1 MKKIIAMLTFVIIL
15 ISSSI
20 TVLAGD
26 IPESLLI
33 SEDAQI
39 FFGEVLAY
47 HPNKEKPSISVS
59 PVAAIKGNVKEGT
72 KQTYYNPFPMGNFK
86 VEEGK
91 VYLFTY
97 YDDVNSF
104 DIFEVTTYDTRTL
117 KLKHVEGSMW
127 ERFEK
132 YINQGKYGTAKVE
145 GMLPYR
151 IDIIRGSFGMVICVG
166 IIGTVVAYKKKKVKK
181 AVAE

>member
-1 MKKIIAMLTFVIIL
+1 MGGF
-15 ISSSI
+15 
-20 TVLAGD
+20 D
-26 IPESLLI
+26 I
-33 SEDAQI
+33 
-39 FFGEVLAY
+39 
-47 HPNKEKPSISVS
+47 H
-59 PVAAIKGNVKEGT
+59 
-72 KQTYYNPFPMGNFK
+72 
-86 VEEGK
+86 EGK

-97 YDDVNSF
+97 YENTNYV

-151 IDIIRGSFGMVICVG
+151 IDIIRGSFGLVICVG
-166 IIGTVVAYKKKKVKK
+166 FIGKVVAYKKKKVKK

>member
-1 MKKIIAMLTFVIIL
+1 MKKFIAMLIFVIIM

-20 TVLAGD
+20 IALAGD
-26 IPESLLI
+26 IPESLMYD
-33 SEDAQI
+33 ENAQI

-47 HPNKEKPSISVS
+47 HPNKEIPSISVS
-59 PVAAIKGNVKEGT
+59 PVVAIKGKVKEGT
-72 KQTYYNPFPMGNFK
+72 KQNYNHPNSMGDFYIK
-86 VEEGK
+86 EGK

-97 YDDVNSF
+97 YENTNYI

-132 YINQGKYGTAKVE
+132 YINEGKYGEAKVE
-145 GMLPYR
+145 GLLPYR
-151 IDIIRGSFGMVICVG
+151 IDIIRGSIGVIICVG
-166 IIGTVVAYKKKKVKK
+166 IIGTVVAYKRKTRKTLGV
-181 AVAE
+181 